1 MNGKNEYCM
10 RAVLQTVDLLLDLLD
25 EADPASAGSCFYT
38 SPKCSRNFRRSKAF
52 DKQ

>member
-25 EADPASAGSCFYT
+25 EADPASAGSYFHKGYID
-38 SPKCSRNFRRSKAF
+38 RILRYLH
-52 DKQ
+52 